1 MAKKPDRLQY
11 GADDIPPRP
20 ALLLLSIQHLC
31 LALVFAIY
39 PAAIA
44 QKAGMTPLQKAGL
57 LTATII
63 ATAITTFLHHFK
75 PPLGNGNLTVQ
86 TPTPVVVPALM
97 QAAGMGGLPL
107 LAGMTIIF
115 GATELAVSRVIKYLR
130 AYFPPEVSG
139 VVVMMLGVSLA
150 ESAVKNFTGATMSA
164 GLVTAVNRDYILV
177 SSLTLATIIACA
189 VFGKG
194 IVKLFSLGFGLAV
207 GLITSKIVGA
217 FNPVDIENISASPWL
232 GLPTINLALPAFDV
246 ALIPLVVIMAIIQCV
261 DTLGSFISI
270 QRINDEDWKK
280 LDTDQAAA
288 GIQVNG
294 IGNVLSGLIGGMPGG
309 ISSAHIGLVMASG
322 AAARRVGAL
331 TGILLMFSIFTPKLV
346 AGLSSIPQPVIG
358 ALLAYT
364 AAFMMVAGMELI
376 LSRLLSERRIF
387 TVGLS
392 VLIGLSTV
400 ILPGVYSHLPVLL
413 ANVCESTLAITA
425 VSAILLNML
434 FRIGISRRAELAANP
449 DGHHYETISPFMDRI
464 GKDWGARRDIVEKA
478 ATACAETFEALAAH
492 GVRSG
497 DLTLTVEF
505 DEVDLLMTF
514 TYPGSPLVIPTER
527 PSLQDLLAE
536 TDAPAQLGGYIV
548 RKYVDRLSQTRVGD
562 INKLILKLEH

>member
-1 MAKKPDRLQY
+1 M
-11 GADDIPPRP
+11 
-20 ALLLLSIQHLC
+20 C

-44 QKAGMTPLQKAGL
+44 QKVGMSPLEKAGL
-57 LTATII
+57 LTASII

-86 TPTPVVVPALM
+86 TPTPVVVPAMM
-97 QAAGMGGLPL
+97 QAVGIGGLPL
-107 LAGMTIIF
+107 LAGMTIVF
-115 GATELAVSRVIKYLR
+115 GATELLVSRVIKYLR

-150 ESAVKNFTGATMSA
+150 ESAIRNFTGATMSA
-164 GLVTAVNRDYILV
+164 GVVTSVKPDYIVV
-177 SSLTLATIIACA
+177 SSLTLTTIIVCA

-194 IVKLFSLGFGLAV
+194 VVKLFSLGFGLAV
-207 GLITSKIVGA
+207 GLVSAKILGA
-217 FNPVDIENISASPWL
+217 FNPVDIENIAASPWL
-232 GLPTINLALPAFDV
+232 GLPTINLKVPSFDV
-246 ALIPLVVIMAIIQCV
+246 ALIPLVMIMAVIQCV

-280 LDTDQAAA
+280 LDTDQATA

-294 IGNVLSGLIGGMPGG
+294 IGNMLSGIIGGMPGG

-322 AAARRVGAL
+322 AAARRVGAV
-331 TGILLMFSIFTPKLV
+331 TGILLIFSIFTPKLV

-400 ILPGVYSHLPVLL
+400 ILPGVYARLPVLL
-413 ANVCESTLAITA
+413 ANICESTLAITS
-425 VSAILLNML
+425 VSAIVLNMI
-434 FRIGISRRAELAANP
+434 FRIGISRRAELAPSA
-449 DGHHYETISPFMDRI
+449 DGHHYETIAPFMDRI
-464 GKDWGARRDIVEKA
+464 GKDWGARRDVVERA
-478 ATACAETFEALAAH
+478 STACAETFEALVAH
-492 GVRSG
+492 GVANS
-497 DLTLTVEF
+497 DVALTVDF

-536 TDAPAQLGGYIV
+536 SDAPAQLGGYIV
-548 RKYVDRLSQTRVGD
+548 RKYVDRLSQSHTGD
-562 INKLILKLEH
+562 MNKLILRLEH

>member
-1 MAKKPDRLQY
+1 M
-11 GADDIPPRP
+11 
-20 ALLLLSIQHLC
+20 C

-44 QKAGMTPLQKAGL
+44 QKVGMSPLEKAGL
-57 LTATII
+57 LTASII
-63 ATAITTFLHHFK
+63 ATAVTTFLHHFK

-86 TPTPVVVPALM
+86 TPTPVVVPAMM
-97 QAAGMGGLPL
+97 QAAGIGGLPL
-107 LAGMTIIF
+107 LAGMTIVF
-115 GATELAVSRVIKYLR
+115 GATELLVSRVIKYLR

-150 ESAVKNFTGATMSA
+150 ESAIRNFTGAAMSA
-164 GLVTAVNRDYILV
+164 GRVTSVNPDYILV
-177 SSLTLATIIACA
+177 ASLTLATIIACA

-207 GLITSKIVGA
+207 GLITSRLVGA
-217 FNPVDIENISASPWL
+217 FNPVDIDNITASPWL
-232 GLPTINLALPAFDV
+232 GLPTINLHVPSFDA
-246 ALIPLVVIMAIIQCV
+246 ALIPLVVIMAVIQCV

-280 LDTDQAAA
+280 LDTDQATA

-294 IGNVLSGLIGGMPGG
+294 IGNMLSGILGGMPGG

-322 AAARRVGAL
+322 AAARRVGAV
-331 TGILLMFSIFTPKLV
+331 TGILLIFSIFTPKLV

-400 ILPGVYSHLPVLL
+400 ILPGVYARLPVLL
-413 ANVCESTLAITA
+413 ANICESTLAITA

-434 FRIGISRRAELAANP
+434 FRIGISRRAELAPNA
-449 DGHHYETISPFMDRI
+449 DGHHYETIAPFMDRI
-464 GKDWGARRDIVEKA
+464 GKDWGARRDIMEKA
-478 ATACAETFEALAAH
+478 STACAETFEALAAH
-492 GVRSG
+492 GVANS
-497 DLTLTVEF
+497 DVALTVDF

-527 PSLQDLLAE
+527 PSLQDLIAE
-536 TDAPAQLGGYIV
+536 SDAPAQLGGYIV
-548 RKYVDRLSQTRVGD
+548 RKYVDRLSQSRTGD
-562 INKLILKLEH
+562 TNKLLLRLEL

>member
-1 MAKKPDRLQY
+1 M
-11 GADDIPPRP
+11 
-20 ALLLLSIQHLC
+20 C

-44 QKAGMTPLQKAGL
+44 QKVGMSPLEKAGL
-57 LTATII
+57 LTASII

-86 TPTPVVVPALM
+86 TPTPVVVPAMM
-97 QAAGMGGLPL
+97 QAVGIGGLPL
-107 LAGMTIIF
+107 LAGMTIVF
-115 GATELAVSRVIKYLR
+115 GATELLVSRIIKYLR

-150 ESAVKNFTGATMSA
+150 ESAIRNFTGATMSA
-164 GLVTAVNRDYILV
+164 GVVTSVKPDYIVV
-177 SSLTLATIIACA
+177 SSLTLATIIVCA

-207 GLITSKIVGA
+207 GLVSAKILGA
-217 FNPVDIENISASPWL
+217 FNPVDIANISASPWL
-232 GLPTINLALPAFDV
+232 GLPTINLKVPSFDV
-246 ALIPLVVIMAIIQCV
+246 ALIPLVMIMAVIQCV

-280 LDTDQAAA
+280 LDTDQATA

-294 IGNVLSGLIGGMPGG
+294 IGNMLSGIIGGMPGG

-322 AAARRVGAL
+322 AAARRVGAV
-331 TGILLMFSIFTPKLV
+331 TGILLIFSIFTPKLV

-400 ILPGVYSHLPVLL
+400 ILPGVYARLPVLL
-413 ANVCESTLAITA
+413 ANICESTLAITS
-425 VSAILLNML
+425 VSAIVLNMI
-434 FRIGISRRAELAANP
+434 FRIGISRRAELAPSA
-449 DGHHYETISPFMDRI
+449 DGHHYETIAPFMDRI
-464 GKDWGARRDIVEKA
+464 GKDWGARRDVVERA
-478 ATACAETFEALAAH
+478 STACAETFEALVAH
-492 GVRSG
+492 GVANS
-497 DLTLTVEF
+497 DVALTVDF

-536 TDAPAQLGGYIV
+536 SDAPAQLGGYIV
-548 RKYVDRLSQTRVGD
+548 RKYVDRLSQSHTGD
-562 INKLILKLEH
+562 MNKLILRLEH

>member
-1 MAKKPDRLQY
+1 M
-11 GADDIPPRP
+11 
-20 ALLLLSIQHLC
+20 C

-44 QKAGMTPLQKAGL
+44 QKVGMSPLEKAGL
-57 LTATII
+57 LTASII

-86 TPTPVVVPALM
+86 TPTPVVVPAMM
-97 QAAGMGGLPL
+97 QAVGIGGLPL
-107 LAGMTIIF
+107 LAGMTIVF
-115 GATELAVSRVIKYLR
+115 GATELLVSRVIKYLR

-150 ESAVKNFTGATMSA
+150 ESAIRNFTGATMSA
-164 GLVTAVNRDYILV
+164 GVVTSVKPDYIVV
-177 SSLTLATIIACA
+177 SSLTLATIIVCA

-207 GLITSKIVGA
+207 GLVSAKILGA
-217 FNPVDIENISASPWL
+217 FNPVDIANISASPWL
-232 GLPTINLALPAFDV
+232 GLPTINLTIPSFDV
-246 ALIPLVVIMAIIQCV
+246 ALIPLVMIMAVIQCV

-280 LDTDQAAA
+280 LDTDQATA

-294 IGNVLSGLIGGMPGG
+294 IGNMLSGIIGGMPGG

-322 AAARRVGAL
+322 AAARRVGAV
-331 TGILLMFSIFTPKLV
+331 TGILLIFSIFTPKLV

-400 ILPGVYSHLPVLL
+400 ILPGVYARLPVLL
-413 ANVCESTLAITA
+413 ANICESTLAITS
-425 VSAILLNML
+425 VSAIVLNMI
-434 FRIGISRRAELAANP
+434 FRIGISRRAELAPNA
-449 DGHHYETISPFMDRI
+449 DGHHYETIAPFMDRI
-464 GKDWGARRDIVEKA
+464 GKDWGARRDVVERA
-478 ATACAETFEALAAH
+478 STACAETFEALAAH
-492 GVRSG
+492 GVANS
-497 DLTLTVEF
+497 DVALTVDF

-536 TDAPAQLGGYIV
+536 SDAPAQLGGYIV
-548 RKYVDRLSQTRVGD
+548 RKYVDRLSQSHTGD
-562 INKLILKLEH
+562 MNKLILKLEH

>member
-1 MAKKPDRLQY
+1 M
-11 GADDIPPRP
+11 
-20 ALLLLSIQHLC
+20 C

-44 QKAGMTPLQKAGL
+44 QKVGMSPLEKAGL
-57 LTATII
+57 LTASII

-86 TPTPVVVPALM
+86 TPTPVVVPAMM
-97 QAAGMGGLPL
+97 QAVGIGGLPL
-107 LAGMTIIF
+107 LAGMTIVF
-115 GATELAVSRVIKYLR
+115 GATELLVSRVIKYLR

-150 ESAVKNFTGATMSA
+150 ESAIRNFTGATMSA
-164 GLVTAVNRDYILV
+164 GVVTSVKPDYIVV
-177 SSLTLATIIACA
+177 SSLTLATIIVCA

-207 GLITSKIVGA
+207 GLVSAKILGA
-217 FNPVDIENISASPWL
+217 FNPVDIANISASPWL
-232 GLPTINLALPAFDV
+232 GLPTINLKVPSFDV
-246 ALIPLVVIMAIIQCV
+246 ALIPLVMIMAVIQCV

-280 LDTDQAAA
+280 LDTDQATA

-294 IGNVLSGLIGGMPGG
+294 IGNMLSGIIGGMPGG

-322 AAARRVGAL
+322 AAARRVGAV
-331 TGILLMFSIFTPKLV
+331 TGILLIFSIFTPKLV

-400 ILPGVYSHLPVLL
+400 ILPGVYARLPVLL
-413 ANVCESTLAITA
+413 ANICESTLAITS
-425 VSAILLNML
+425 VSAIVLNMI
-434 FRIGISRRAELAANP
+434 FRIGISRRAELVPNA
-449 DGHHYETISPFMDRI
+449 DGHHYETIAPFMDRI
-464 GKDWGARRDIVEKA
+464 GKDWGARRDVVERA
-478 ATACAETFEALAAH
+478 STACAETFEALAAH
-492 GVRSG
+492 GVANG
-497 DLTLTVEF
+497 DVALAVDF

-536 TDAPAQLGGYIV
+536 SDAPAQLGGYIV
-548 RKYVDRLSQTRVGD
+548 RKYVDRLSQSHTGD
-562 INKLILKLEH
+562 MNKLILKLEH

>member
-1 MAKKPDRLQY
+1 
-11 GADDIPPRP
+11 
-20 ALLLLSIQHLC
+20 
-31 LALVFAIY
+31 
-39 PAAIA
+39 
-44 QKAGMTPLQKAGL
+44 MTPLQKAGL

-97 QAAGMGGLPL
+97 QAAGIGGLPL

-150 ESAVKNFTGATMSA
+150 ESAVRNFTGATMSA
-164 GLVTAVNRDYILV
+164 GVVTDVNRDYILV
-177 SSLTLATIIACA
+177 ASLTLATIIACA

-217 FNPVDIENISASPWL
+217 FNPVDIENFSASPWL
-232 GLPTINLALPAFDV
+232 GLPTINLALPTFDV

-322 AAARRVGAL
+322 AAARRVGAV

-434 FRIGISRRAELAANP
+434 FRIGISRRAELPANP

-478 ATACAETFEALAAH
+478 STACAETFEALAAH
-492 GVRSG
+492 GVASG
-497 DLTLTVEF
+497 DIALSVEF

-514 TYPGSPLVIPTER
+514 TYPGNPLVIPTER
-527 PSLQDLLAE
+527 PSLQDHLADS
-536 TDAPAQLGGYIV
+536 DAPAQLGGYIV
-548 RKYVDRLSQTRVGD
+548 RKYVDRLSQTRTGEL
-562 INKLILKLEH
+562 NKLILKLEH

>member
-1 MAKKPDRLQY
+1 
-11 GADDIPPRP
+11 
-20 ALLLLSIQHLC
+20 
-31 LALVFAIY
+31 
-39 PAAIA
+39 
-44 QKAGMTPLQKAGL
+44 
-57 LTATII
+57 
-63 ATAITTFLHHFK
+63 
-75 PPLGNGNLTVQ
+75 
-86 TPTPVVVPALM
+86 
-97 QAAGMGGLPL
+97 
-107 LAGMTIIF
+107 
-115 GATELAVSRVIKYLR
+115 
-130 AYFPPEVSG
+130 
-139 VVVMMLGVSLA
+139 
-150 ESAVKNFTGATMSA
+150 
-164 GLVTAVNRDYILV
+164 
-177 SSLTLATIIACA
+177 
-189 VFGKG
+189 
-194 IVKLFSLGFGLAV
+194 
-207 GLITSKIVGA
+207 
-217 FNPVDIENISASPWL
+217 
-232 GLPTINLALPAFDV
+232 
-246 ALIPLVVIMAIIQCV
+246 
-261 DTLGSFISI
+261 
-270 QRINDEDWKK
+270 
-280 LDTDQAAA
+280 
-288 GIQVNG
+288 
-294 IGNVLSGLIGGMPGG
+294 MPGG

-322 AAARRVGAL
+322 AAARRVGAV
-331 TGILLMFSIFTPKLV
+331 TGILLIFSIFTPKLV

-434 FRIGISRRAELAANP
+434 FRIGISRRAELPANP

-548 RKYVDRLSQTRVGD
+548 RKYVDRLSQSRVGE

>member
-1 MAKKPDRLQY
+1 
-11 GADDIPPRP
+11 
-20 ALLLLSIQHLC
+20 
-31 LALVFAIY
+31 VFAIY

-44 QKAGMTPLQKAGL
+44 QKVGMTPLQKAGL

-97 QAAGMGGLPL
+97 QAAGIGGLPL
-107 LAGMTIIF
+107 LAGMSIIF

-150 ESAVKNFTGATMSA
+150 ESAVRNFSGATMSA
-164 GLVTAVNRDYILV
+164 GVVTSVNRDYILV
-177 SSLTLATIIACA
+177 ASLTLATIIACA

-194 IVKLFSLGFGLAV
+194 IIKLFSLGFGLAV
-207 GLITSKIVGA
+207 GLITSKLVGA
-217 FNPVDIENISASPWL
+217 FNPVDIANISASPWV
-232 GLPTINLALPAFDV
+232 GLPTINLAVPAFDV
-246 ALIPLVVIMAIIQCV
+246 ALIPLVVIMAVIQCV

-288 GIQVNG
+288 GIQANG
-294 IGNVLSGLIGGMPGG
+294 IGNMLSGFIGGMPGG

-322 AAARRVGAL
+322 AAARRVGAF

-400 ILPGVYSHLPVLL
+400 ILPGVYSHLPILL

-434 FRIGISRRAELAANP
+434 FRIGISRRAELPANP
-449 DGHHYETISPFMDRI
+449 DGHHYETIAPFMDRI
-464 GKDWGARRDIVEKA
+464 GKDWGARRDIVDKA
-478 ATACAETFEALAAH
+478 STACAETFEALAAH
-492 GVRSG
+492 EVPSG
-497 DLTLTVEF
+497 DVTLSVEF
-505 DEVDLLMTF
+505 DEVDLVMTF
-514 TYPGSPLVIPTER
+514 TYPGKPLVIPTER
-527 PSLQDLLAE
+527 PSLQDLIAE

-548 RKYVDRLSQTRVGD
+548 RKYVDRLSQTRSGD
-562 INKLILKLEH
+562 LNKLILKLEH

>member
-1 MAKKPDRLQY
+1 M
-11 GADDIPPRP
+11 
-20 ALLLLSIQHLC
+20 C

-97 QAAGMGGLPL
+97 QAAGIGGLPL

-150 ESAVKNFTGATMSA
+150 ESAVRNFTGATMSA
-164 GLVTAVNRDYILV
+164 GVVTDVNRDYILV
-177 SSLTLATIIACA
+177 ASLTLATIIACA

-217 FNPVDIENISASPWL
+217 FNPVDIENFSASPWL
-232 GLPTINLALPAFDV
+232 GLPTINLALPTFDV

-322 AAARRVGAL
+322 AAARRVGAV
-331 TGILLMFSIFTPKLV
+331 TSILLMFSIFTPKLV

-434 FRIGISRRAELAANP
+434 FRIGISRRAELPANP

-478 ATACAETFEALAAH
+478 STACAETFEALAAH
-492 GVRSG
+492 GVASG
-497 DLTLTVEF
+497 DVALSVEF

-514 TYPGSPLVIPTER
+514 TYPGNPLVIPTER
-527 PSLQDLLAE
+527 PSLQDLLA
-536 TDAPAQLGGYIV
+536 DSDVPAQLGGYIV
-548 RKYVDRLSQTRVGD
+548 RKYVDRLSQTRTGEL
-562 INKLILKLEH
+562 NKLILKLEH

>member
-1 MAKKPDRLQY
+1 MA
-11 GADDIPPRP
+11 
-20 ALLLLSIQHLC
+20 
-31 LALVFAIY
+31 V
-39 PAAIA
+39 
-44 QKAGMTPLQKAGL
+44 
-57 LTATII
+57 
-63 ATAITTFLHHFK
+63 
-75 PPLGNGNLTVQ
+75 
-86 TPTPVVVPALM
+86 
-97 QAAGMGGLPL
+97 
-107 LAGMTIIF
+107 
-115 GATELAVSRVIKYLR
+115 
-130 AYFPPEVSG
+130 
-139 VVVMMLGVSLA
+139 
-150 ESAVKNFTGATMSA
+150 
-164 GLVTAVNRDYILV
+164 
-177 SSLTLATIIACA
+177 
-189 VFGKG
+189 
-194 IVKLFSLGFGLAV
+194 
-207 GLITSKIVGA
+207 
-217 FNPVDIENISASPWL
+217 
-232 GLPTINLALPAFDV
+232 
-246 ALIPLVVIMAIIQCV
+246 IQCV

-294 IGNVLSGLIGGMPGG
+294 IGNMLSGLIGGMPGG

-322 AAARRVGAL
+322 AAARRVGAV

-434 FRIGISRRAELAANP
+434 FRIGISRRAELAPNP

-464 GKDWGARRDIVEKA
+464 GKDWGARRDIIEKA
-478 ATACAETFEALAAH
+478 STACAETFEALAAH
-492 GVRSG
+492 GVSNS
-497 DLTLTVEF
+497 DVTLTVDF
-505 DEVDLLMTF
+505 DEVDLVMSF
-514 TYPGSPLVIPTER
+514 TYPGNPLVIPTER
-527 PSLQDLLAE
+527 PSLQDLIAE

-548 RKYVDRLSQTRVGD
+548 RKYVDRLSQTRTGEL
-562 INKLILKLEH
+562 NKLILKLEH

>member
-1 MAKKPDRLQY
+1 M
-11 GADDIPPRP
+11 
-20 ALLLLSIQHLC
+20 C

-44 QKAGMTPLQKAGL
+44 QKVGMSPLERAGL
-57 LTATII
+57 LTASII

-86 TPTPVVVPALM
+86 TPTPVVVPAMM
-97 QAAGMGGLPL
+97 QAVGIGGLPL
-107 LAGMTIIF
+107 LAGMTIVF
-115 GATELAVSRVIKYLR
+115 GATELLVSRVIKYLR

-150 ESAVKNFTGATMSA
+150 ESAIRNFTGATMSA
-164 GLVTAVNRDYILV
+164 GVVTSVKPDYIV
-177 SSLTLATIIACA
+177 VASLTLTTIIVCA

-207 GLITSKIVGA
+207 GLVSAKILGA

-232 GLPTINLALPAFDV
+232 GLPTINLKVPSFDV
-246 ALIPLVVIMAIIQCV
+246 ALIPLVMIMAVIQCV

-280 LDTDQAAA
+280 LDTDQATA
-288 GIQVNG
+288 GIKVNG
-294 IGNVLSGLIGGMPGG
+294 IGNMLSGIIGGMPGG

-322 AAARRVGAL
+322 AAARRVGAV
-331 TGILLMFSIFTPKLV
+331 TGILLIFSIFTPKLV

-400 ILPGVYSHLPVLL
+400 ILPGVYARLPVLL
-413 ANVCESTLAITA
+413 ANICESTLAITS
-425 VSAILLNML
+425 VSAIVLNMI
-434 FRIGISRRAELAANP
+434 FRIGISRRAELAPNA
-449 DGHHYETISPFMDRI
+449 DGHHYETIAPFMDRI
-464 GKDWGARRDIVEKA
+464 GKDWGARRDVVERA
-478 ATACAETFEALAAH
+478 STACAETFEALAAH
-492 GVRSG
+492 GVANS
-497 DLTLTVEF
+497 DVTLTVDF

-536 TDAPAQLGGYIV
+536 SDAPAQLGGYIV
-548 RKYVDRLSQTRVGD
+548 RKYVDRLSQSHTGD
-562 INKLILKLEH
+562 MNKLILRLEH

>member
-1 MAKKPDRLQY
+1 
-11 GADDIPPRP
+11 
-20 ALLLLSIQHLC
+20 
-31 LALVFAIY
+31 
-39 PAAIA
+39 
-44 QKAGMTPLQKAGL
+44 
-57 LTATII
+57 
-63 ATAITTFLHHFK
+63 
-75 PPLGNGNLTVQ
+75 
-86 TPTPVVVPALM
+86 M

-497 DLTLTVEF
+497 DLTLSVEF

-548 RKYVDRLSQTRVGD
+548 RKYVDRLSQSRVGE

>member
-1 MAKKPDRLQY
+1 M
-11 GADDIPPRP
+11 
-20 ALLLLSIQHLC
+20 C

-44 QKAGMTPLQKAGL
+44 QKVGMSPLEKAGL
-57 LTATII
+57 LTASII

-75 PPLGNGNLTVQ
+75 PPLGHGNLTVQ
-86 TPTPVVVPALM
+86 TPTPVVVPAMM
-97 QAAGMGGLPL
+97 QAVGIGGLPL
-107 LAGMTIIF
+107 LAGMTIVF
-115 GATELAVSRVIKYLR
+115 GATELLVSRVIKYLR

-150 ESAVKNFTGATMSA
+150 ESAIRNFTGATMSA
-164 GLVTAVNRDYILV
+164 GVVTSVKPDYIVV
-177 SSLTLATIIACA
+177 SSLTLTTIIVCA

-207 GLITSKIVGA
+207 GLVSAKILGA

-232 GLPTINLALPAFDV
+232 GLPTINLKVPSFDV
-246 ALIPLVVIMAIIQCV
+246 ALIPLVMIMAVIQCV

-280 LDTDQAAA
+280 LDTDQATA

-294 IGNVLSGLIGGMPGG
+294 IGNMLSGIIGGMPGG

-322 AAARRVGAL
+322 AAARRVGAV
-331 TGILLMFSIFTPKLV
+331 TGILLIFSIFTPKLV

-400 ILPGVYSHLPVLL
+400 ILPGVYARLPVLL
-413 ANVCESTLAITA
+413 ANICESTLAITS
-425 VSAILLNML
+425 VSAIVLNMI
-434 FRIGISRRAELAANP
+434 FRIGISRRAELAPNA
-449 DGHHYETISPFMDRI
+449 DGHHYETIAPFMDRI
-464 GKDWGARRDIVEKA
+464 GKDWGARRDVVERA
-478 ATACAETFEALAAH
+478 STACAETFEALAAH
-492 GVRSG
+492 GVANS
-497 DLTLTVEF
+497 DVTLTVDF

-536 TDAPAQLGGYIV
+536 SDAPAQLGGYIV
-548 RKYVDRLSQTRVGD
+548 RKYVDRLSQSHTGD
-562 INKLILKLEH
+562 MNKLILKLEH